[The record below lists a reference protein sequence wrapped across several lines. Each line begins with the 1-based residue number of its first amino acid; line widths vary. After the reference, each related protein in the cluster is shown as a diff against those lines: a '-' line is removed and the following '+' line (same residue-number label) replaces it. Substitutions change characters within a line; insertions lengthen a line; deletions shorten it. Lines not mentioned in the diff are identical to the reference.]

1 MPVAEYSKPQRGQ
14 ASLQKLWHRKTSAT
28 GTRAIEG
35 ISDHV
40 FSHLPSIRVDELVQ
54 IEDDPAQPRQRTAL
68 GFFLRNRLMI
78 LF

>member
-54 IEDDPAQPRQRTAL
+54 IEDDPAQSRQRTA
-68 GFFLRNRLMI
+68 FRFVLRDQFI
-78 LF
+78 LLY